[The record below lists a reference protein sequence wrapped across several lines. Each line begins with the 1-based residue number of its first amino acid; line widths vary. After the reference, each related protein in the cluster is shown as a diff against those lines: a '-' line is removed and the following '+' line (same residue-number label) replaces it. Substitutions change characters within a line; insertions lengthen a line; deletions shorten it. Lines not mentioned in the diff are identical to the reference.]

1 MKKIIVK
8 EKIIELAHR
17 WKYNYIVYE
26 NKEEVFDISFGS
38 KLSNYKEKIKKYY
51 LDEITYDELLKSD
64 Y

>member
-8 EKIIELAHR
+8 EEIIELAHR

-26 NKEEVFDISFGS
+26 NNEEVFDISFGS